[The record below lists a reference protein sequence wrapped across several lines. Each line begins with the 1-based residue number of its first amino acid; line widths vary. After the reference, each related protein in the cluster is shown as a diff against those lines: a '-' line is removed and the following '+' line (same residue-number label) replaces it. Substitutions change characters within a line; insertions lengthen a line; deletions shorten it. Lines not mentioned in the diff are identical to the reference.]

1 MMREYKRYDEYKDSG
16 VEWIGTIPNEWDV
29 ERFRTLTK
37 NIQNGKWGEEAQN
50 NSDDIYCVRVADYNR
65 EKNIVEDQEFTIRNL
80 DKSSREELLLEKD
93 DLLLEKSGGGDKQ
106 PVGFVAQYK
115 SEKPAIYA
123 NFMAKIEPRKE
134 YIKTDY
140 LKYVNVSVYQK
151 REILKVINQ
160 TTGIQNLDTKRY
172 LEIECPLPSK
182 SEQQKI
188 ASYLDQ
194 KTTEIDKIINKK
206 EKLIDNLE
214 KYKKSVITEA
224 VTKGKLG
231 DKYLSEDGGL
241 VDEIEMKDSGVEWIG
256 EIPEYSD
263 VIPFKRIS
271 IITSAK
277 RIHEKDYRD
286 KGIPFY
292 RSKEVARLSK
302 RLKAEARNYISK
314 ELFNKIK
321 NRYGIPEKGDILIT
335 SIGTIGQVW
344 VCDGRDFYYKDGN
357 ITQIIL
363 ESNNYIN
370 SKFIKYCFDSN
381 LIKKQY
387 KKMSAGSTLQALT
400 IEKIKELIIIQSNK
414 KIKTNIVNY
423 LDNKIQEINNLIN
436 KTKESIE
443 KYKEY
448 KKSLIF
454 EAVTGKIDLRD
465 YELEGGEKLAEHNNS
480 SETERKRLSAVD

>member
-1 MMREYKRYDEYKDSG
+1 M
-16 VEWIGTIPNEWDV
+16 
-29 ERFRTLTK
+29 
-37 NIQNGKWGEEAQN
+37 
-50 NSDDIYCVRVADYNR
+50 
-65 EKNIVEDQEFTIRNL
+65 
-80 DKSSREELLLEKD
+80 
-93 DLLLEKSGGGDKQ
+93 
-106 PVGFVAQYK
+106 
-115 SEKPAIYA
+115 
-123 NFMAKIEPRKE
+123 E
-134 YIKTDY
+134 YIKDGFIENKDIKNIDEVYNGYTYFKEGDILLAKVTPCFENGNLGIAKDLKNGIGFGTTEVHVIRAKKDNKKFIYYLFQNKHFKEKGNSEMYGAGGLKRIPSDFVENYIYPRPDY
-140 LKYVNVSVYQK
+140 
-151 REILKVINQ
+151 Q
-160 TTGIQNLDTKRY
+160 TQICISN
-172 LEIECPLPSK
+172 
-182 SEQQKI
+182 
-188 ASYLDQ
+188 YLDQ
-194 KTTEIDKIINKK
+194 KTAKIDEIINKK

-231 DKYLSEDGGL
+231 DKYLSEDGEL

>member
-1 MMREYKRYDEYKDSG
+1 MMREYKRYDDYKDSG
-16 VEWIGTIPNEWDV
+16 VEWIGDIPANWQITKLKYFTNVNMGQSVDSSTVDVINNGVPFLQGNAEFGDLNPKEKHYTTEPKKIANKNEILISVRAPVGDLNIADKKYCIGRGLCAIQPKNNLFYLYELLKTSKV
-29 ERFRTLTK
+29 YFDKISTGSTYDSISTKDLK
-37 NIQNGKWGEEAQN
+37 NIKLPKPTEE
-50 NSDDIYCVRVADYNR
+50 
-65 EKNIVEDQEFTIRNL
+65 
-80 DKSSREELLLEKD
+80 
-93 DLLLEKSGGGDKQ
+93 
-106 PVGFVAQYK
+106 
-115 SEKPAIYA
+115 
-123 NFMAKIEPRKE
+123 
-134 YIKTDY
+134 
-140 LKYVNVSVYQK
+140 
-151 REILKVINQ
+151 
-160 TTGIQNLDTKRY
+160 
-172 LEIECPLPSK
+172 
-182 SEQQKI
+182 EQQKI
-188 ASYLDQ
+188 ASFLYQ
-194 KTTEIDKIINKK
+194 KTAEIDKIINKK
-206 EKLIDNLE
+206 ENLIDHLK

-231 DKYLSEDGGL
+231 DKYINETGEL
-241 VDEIEMKDSGVEWIG
+241 VDEIEMKDSGIEWIG

-292 RSKEVARLSK
+292 RSKEVVRLSK

-321 NRYGIPEKGDILIT
+321 NRYGIPKKGDILIT

-387 KKMSAGSTLQALT
+387 EKMSAGSTLQALT
-400 IEKIKELIIIQSNK
+400 IEKIKELLIIQSDK
-414 KIKTNIVNY
+414 KIKINIVNY
-423 LDNKIQEINNLIN
+423 LDNKIQEINMLIK
-436 KTKESIE
+436 KTKQSIE

-465 YELEGGEKLAEHNNS
+465 YKLEGGEELAEHNNS
-480 SETERKRLSAVD
+480 SETERERISAVD

>member
-1 MMREYKRYDEYKDSG
+1 
-16 VEWIGTIPNEWDV
+16 
-29 ERFRTLTK
+29 
-37 NIQNGKWGEEAQN
+37 
-50 NSDDIYCVRVADYNR
+50 
-65 EKNIVEDQEFTIRNL
+65 
-80 DKSSREELLLEKD
+80 
-93 DLLLEKSGGGDKQ
+93 
-106 PVGFVAQYK
+106 
-115 SEKPAIYA
+115 
-123 NFMAKIEPRKE
+123 
-134 YIKTDY
+134 
-140 LKYVNVSVYQK
+140 
-151 REILKVINQ
+151 
-160 TTGIQNLDTKRY
+160 
-172 LEIECPLPSK
+172 
-182 SEQQKI
+182 
-188 ASYLDQ
+188 
-194 KTTEIDKIINKK
+194 
-206 EKLIDNLE
+206 
-214 KYKKSVITEA
+214 
-224 VTKGKLG
+224 
-231 DKYLSEDGGL
+231 
-241 VDEIEMKDSGVEWIG
+241 MKDSGVEWIG

-400 IEKIKELIIIQSNK
+400 IEKIKELINIQSNK

-480 SETERKRLSAVD
+480 SETERERLSAVD